1 MKKHAGSGEDGLRK
15 FWYSNPSL
23 LNSFLCLLRLLCL
36 FVVKPLTRNK
46 LLAAIVV
53 FIIGAA
59 LAYLLFA
66 PVPIT
71 PAAWTPPTA
80 PTLTGQYEQNT
91 RLSPVEKLSVG
102 DGHKPEDVALDTQG
116 RIYAGLEDGRI
127 MQIQP
132 DGTQPRVFANTHGR
146 PLGMVFDRAGNLI
159 VADAIKG
166 LLSVSP
172 GGEIKVLATESD
184 GVKFGCLN
192 DLDIG
197 ADGTIYFT
205 EASYKYPMSE
215 FRNDVLEHQPNGRLM
230 ALNPQMQKP
239 RTLLRGIYFANGV
252 AVSPDQTF
260 VLVAETG
267 RYRIRRYWLKDPKE
281 GMDDTFID
289 NLPGFPD
296 GISSNGVD
304 KFWVALVTP
313 RQALF
318 DKLLPHPFL
327 RKVVFRLP
335 KALQPAPERYSFV
348 LALDSQ
354 GRVIDNLQNG
364 SSDCFAQIANV
375 VERNGS
381 LYFGSIGE
389 DTVGRLR
396 LEK

>member
-1 MKKHAGSGEDGLRK
+1 MSRKKLVG
-15 FWYSNPSL
+15 
-23 LNSFLCLLRLLCL
+23 
-36 FVVKPLTRNK
+36 
-46 LLAAIVV
+46 AIVV
-53 FIIGAA
+53 LVLIAA
-59 LAYLLFA
+59 LSYLLFA

-71 PAAWTPPTA
+71 PAAWTPPAA
-80 PTLTGQYEQNT
+80 PTLTGQYERNT
-91 RLSPVEKLSVG
+91 RLSPVEKLSLG
-102 DGHKPEDVALDTQG
+102 EGHKPEDVALDAQG

-127 MQIQP
+127 IQLQP
-132 DGTQPRVFANTHGR
+132 DGTQPRLFADTQGR

-159 VADAIKG
+159 VADAIQG
-166 LLSVSP
+166 LLSLSP
-172 GGEIKVLATESD
+172 AGEIKVLATEAD
-184 GVKFGCLN
+184 GAKFGCLN
-192 DLDIG
+192 DLDIA

-205 EASYKYPMSE
+205 EASNKYPMSQ

-230 ALNPQMQKP
+230 AFDPQTQKP

-252 AVSPDQTF
+252 AVSPDQSF

-267 RYRIRRYWLKDPKE
+267 RYRIRRYWLKDPKQ

-296 GISSNGVD
+296 GISSNGAD

-327 RKVVFRLP
+327 RKVVYRLP

-354 GRVIDNLQNG
+354 GRIVQNLQNG
-364 SSDCFAQIANV
+364 SSDCYAQIANV
-375 VERNGS
+375 VERDGK

-389 DTVGRLR
+389 DTVGRFSL
-396 LEK
+396 LSPPDTK

>member
-1 MKKHAGSGEDGLRK
+1 MSRKKLI
-15 FWYSNPSL
+15 
-23 LNSFLCLLRLLCL
+23 
-36 FVVKPLTRNK
+36 
-46 LLAAIVV
+46 AAIFVL
-53 FIIGAA
+53 IIAAA
-59 LAYLLFA
+59 LAYLLFT

-80 PTLTGQYEQNT
+80 PTLTGQYQQNT
-91 RLSPVEKLSVG
+91 RLAPVEKLSVG

-127 MQIQP
+127 MQLQP
-132 DGTQPRVFANTHGR
+132 DGTQPRVFANTQGR

-172 GGEIKVLATESD
+172 AGEIKVLATESD

-192 DLDIG
+192 DLDIA

-230 ALNPQMQKP
+230 AFNPQLQKP

-296 GISSNGVD
+296 GISSNGSD

-327 RKVVFRLP
+327 RKVVFRFP
-335 KALQPAPERYSFV
+335 KALQPAPGRYSFV

-354 GRVIDNLQNG
+354 GRVIENLQNG
-364 SSDCFAQIANV
+364 SADCFAQIANV
-375 VERNGS
+375 VERNGK

-389 DTVGRLR
+389 DAVGRFSL
-396 LEK
+396 LSASGFAQ